1 MAEAFRVSVRE
12 LTAFSYF
19 EPDIRPQGDALESM
33 RQGTLA
39 HKACQSNLEAQCETR
54 ESSC

>member
-39 HKACQSNLEAQCETR
+39 HKACQSNLEANVKR
-54 ESSC
+54 